1 MRVGAIIF
9 SRMSSERLPG
19 KAMMDISGK
28 TLLNRVIERT
38 KCVKLIDHICLA
50 TSTNPEDDIIESA
63 ANSFGIDVFRGSLN
77 DVTTR
82 AVEASNHFNYDSFLR
97 LCGDRP
103 FLDGN
108 IYNDLI
114 AIHKKNQCDIT
125 TNIFPRT
132 VPPGLTGEVIKLEA
146 LKKSLSLTDNH
157 IDREHVTR
165 YIYKNPSKFSI
176 TNIDCF
182 TNKDLIKLRLVVD
195 DEIDLNRSRWITKKL
210 NERKCEFNTMEII
223 DLAKE
228 WEKNKFKQV

>member
-1 MRVGAIIF
+1 MTLRIF
-9 SRMSSERLPG
+9 FILL
-19 KAMMDISGK
+19 ISFK
-28 TLLNRVIERT
+28 IFAADCKKPDMPTDLEWSKWIE
-38 KCVKLIDHICLA
+38 
-50 TSTNPEDDIIESA
+50 N
-63 ANSFGIDVFRGSLN
+63 
-77 DVTTR
+77 
-82 AVEASNHFNYDSFLR
+82 
-97 LCGDRP
+97 
-103 FLDGN
+103 
-108 IYNDLI
+108 
-114 AIHKKNQCDIT
+114 
-125 TNIFPRT
+125 
-132 VPPGLTGEVIKLEA
+132 IKLEA

-228 WEKNKFKQV
+228 WEKKIKRSDKTRNYKKTDGSKNREQRN